1 MLSGLIDSGDCLH
14 NETKLQS
21 GIQIQ
26 IIYSL
31 TDGNNVK
38 TLVKS

>member
-1 MLSGLIDSGDCLH
+1 MQSGLIDYGDCLH

-21 GIQIQ
+21 GIRIQ
-26 IIYSL
+26 ISYSL
-31 TDGNNVK
+31 TDGNNVN